1 MDLVAVS
8 VNCLVFFFWQ
18 KGRAEPDAAQAQSL
32 TSDSYA
38 VDGDAK
44 YNAAAQDLVSKL
56 PGVTTKNLRRL
67 LNGVDDLAHLL
78 SMSQVPLR
86 SRFNFFFLTHQWF
99 LVSFV
104 GGRTI

>member
-1 MDLVAVS
+1 MFGV
-8 VNCLVFFFWQ
+8 FFWQ

-44 YNAAAQDLVSKL
+44 YNAAVQDLVSKL